1 MLKSTSSLITNIPVL
16 IFILLEVSL
25 SAPLNLV
32 GPGLTSSPVTDEI
45 FISGVNQ
52 DIVISLEEISDLWG
66 EIEHPVSK
74 ESGVD
79 NLVALSPGSSLNS
92 KDIKDVIF
100 GQEVIRWGHIIA
112 KWWLITS
119 FSDVINVELWLE
131 WISENDLD
139 VELTELHSSKP
150 NSSLDDGLASFESS
164 SENILLDSTNELVLV
179 SEGIVSWVLEIWV
192 NKTISNSHTLE
203 VGLQVVL
210 VLESKVVRDSWDV
223 MTSVRLTS
231 DEEVFTLEL
240 WVKFQKLDQELG
252 HVVTNLILVC
262 NKMSWI
268 SMRESSSNRLI
279 NIDEVCI
286 SIP

>member
-1 MLKSTSSLITNIPVL
+1 M
-16 IFILLEVSL
+16 
-25 SAPLNLV
+25 

-112 KWWLITS
+112 KWRLITS

-268 SMRESSSNRLI
+268 SMRESCSNRLI

-286 SIP
+286 CIP